1 MSLAGVSSF
10 RDVHTMGHRRFLT
23 SRMGLCAE
31 LCYKLVFF
39 WGMSLIACKA
49 CFDFDSAV
57 YDYYHTSTTT
67 TSETSASRWNAI
79 LAVCSSPAV
88 LRGALFRAFAVVMYP
103 SMGMRCLKKIGQL
116 RREGSRGGEEDG
128 NRKAVSS

>member
-23 SRMGLCAE
+23 SRMGLSAE

-67 TSETSASRWNAI
+67 TAI
-79 LAVCSSPAV
+79 LVVQIWVPYPRARSDGA
-88 LRGALFRAFAVVMYP
+88 LRGALAAAARA
-103 SMGMRCLKKIGQL
+103 
-116 RREGSRGGEEDG
+116 RRLP
-128 NRKAVSS
+128 